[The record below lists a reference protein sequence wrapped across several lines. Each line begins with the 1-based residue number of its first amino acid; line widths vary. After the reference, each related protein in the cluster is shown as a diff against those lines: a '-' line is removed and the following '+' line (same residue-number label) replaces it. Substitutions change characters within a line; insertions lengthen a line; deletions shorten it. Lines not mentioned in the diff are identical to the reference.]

1 MHQIRSYPLTP
12 KHMSERQ
19 TKKMGDAFFIL
30 FGGNLPFFDI
40 STANGEGKEDT
51 MTQLHVKR

>member
-1 MHQIRSYPLTP
+1 
-12 KHMSERQ
+12 MSERQ

-51 MTQLHVKR
+51 MTLLHVKR